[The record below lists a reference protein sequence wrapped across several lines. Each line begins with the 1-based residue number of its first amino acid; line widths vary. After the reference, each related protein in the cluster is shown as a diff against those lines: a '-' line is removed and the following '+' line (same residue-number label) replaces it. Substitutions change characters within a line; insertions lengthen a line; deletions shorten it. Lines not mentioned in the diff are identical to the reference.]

1 MSDDPSSDKTSDRP
15 RRVDPFTT
23 ADDALKAL
31 AVFGGG
37 GHARTLDPDL
47 VVLAKMRVAQM
58 NNSAYGIEMV
68 EREAARL
75 TPPETRFVML
85 PEWRMRT
92 EFSDREKAAL
102 AWVEAVTHFAQ
113 TRVPDE
119 IYNMAHTHFP
129 SDELVALTVA
139 AVSANA
145 WCQIAVSFRLSP

>member
-1 MSDDPSSDKTSDRP
+1 MTDNSPDAAANS
-15 RRVDPFTT
+15 RRIDPFRT

-37 GHARTLDPDL
+37 GHARTLDPEL
-47 VVLAKMRVAQM
+47 VVLARMRVAQM
-58 NNSAYGIEMV
+58 NDSAYGIEMV
-68 EREAARL
+68 AREAARL
-75 TPPETRFVML
+75 SSPETRFAAL
-85 PEWRMRT
+85 ADWRAGS

-102 AWVEAVTHFAQ
+102 GWVEAVTHFAE

-119 IYNMAHTHFP
+119 IYDHARSHFP
-129 SDELVALTVA
+129 GDELVALTVA

>member
-1 MSDDPSSDKTSDRP
+1 MSDPFS
-15 RRVDPFTT
+15 RRESTGRRIDPFNT

-37 GHARTLDPDL
+37 GHARTLDPEL
-47 VVLAKMRVAQM
+47 VVLARMRVAQM

-75 TPPETRFVML
+75 PSRETRFVGL
-85 PEWRMRT
+85 ADWRTRT

-119 IYNMAHTHFP
+119 TYDHVRTHF
-129 SDELVALTVA
+129 SGDELVALTVA
-139 AVSANA
+139 VVSANA
-145 WCQIAVSFRLSP
+145 WCQIAVSFRLAP